1 MAVTYEATADCSVI
15 ALLEKD
21 SSVSRRTRLRAS
33 NRLTAM
39 PIYEGDERE
48 AVQRVVRE
56 VLGHRTTIH

>member
-1 MAVTYEATADCSVI
+1 
-15 ALLEKD
+15 
-21 SSVSRRTRLRAS
+21 
-33 NRLTAM
+33 LTAM